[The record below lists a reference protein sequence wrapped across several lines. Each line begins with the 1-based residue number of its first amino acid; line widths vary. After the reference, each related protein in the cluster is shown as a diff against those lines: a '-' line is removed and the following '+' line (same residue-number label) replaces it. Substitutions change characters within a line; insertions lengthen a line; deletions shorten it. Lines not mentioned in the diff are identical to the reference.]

1 MNNKKEWAYL
11 LLRVVI
17 GFGFVSHGWVKFSR
31 GTAGF
36 EKLLTQTGV
45 PFAHFFSWVVPLI
58 EVSGGFAL
66 ILGIFV
72 VLAAI
77 PLIAT
82 MLVAMVTIQFN
93 YGYSAV
99 NTIGLTPQGP
109 VFGPPGYEINLLYI
123 AGLIVLIVNGSG
135 KYSLGSLRMN
145 LK

>member
-36 EKLLTQTGV
+36 EKLLTQTGA
-45 PFAHFFSWVVPLI
+45 PFAHFFSWAVPLI
-58 EVSGGFAL
+58 EVLGGFAL

-123 AGLIVLIVNGSG
+123 AGLVVLIVNGSG
-135 KYSLGSLRMN
+135 KYALGSLRMN